1 MSVFV
6 VSFPL
11 MVIALRDFGPAT
23 ATLVRMLAGGA
34 VLALAARGSFGRL
47 RGYGAAHRRDRS
59 VRPRASSPGCW
70 PTR

>member
-1 MSVFV
+1 MLLTFAMSVFV

-34 VLALAARGSFGRL
+34 VLALAARGSFGAL
-47 RGYGAAHRRDRS
+47 RGYGAADR
-59 VRPRASSPGCW
+59 A
-70 PTR
+70 

>member
-1 MSVFV
+1 MTHESRARRFALLAFAMSVFV

-34 VLALAARGSFGRL
+34 VLALAARGSFGRAARL
-47 RGYGAAHRRDRS
+47 RRC
-59 VRPRASSPGCW
+59 ASP
-70 PTR
+70 